1 MQTVRFQVSVKCP
14 IPFTDQK
21 KSYQD
26 NGFLMLPDS
35 YSQTGTPTRLV
46 INCHGAGGTV
56 TTDDSQ
62 VEHQIL
68 TGYLLANGY
77 AVMDVNGLP
86 DRYADEFG
94 IDIRNNIGS
103 PTATDS
109 YVTAYHYC
117 IEHFNILPDVFV
129 HGGSMGGIS
138 STNLV
143 LSGRIPVIAQ
153 TGFCPVLDTYNEIF
167 LHPWSGGL
175 PKTALGLL
183 YSLDRDADGEWI
195 YQEEKVLGCNPMASE
210 KVHPCPLF
218 FCHCANDPT
227 VNPQVTESYIARA
240 KAQGIEAELL
250 ILPDGGHEPQL
261 YGEPVANP
269 MGKTCFQGETLSIT
283 PAIEAVFRWIST
295 HEPI

>member
-1 MQTVRFQVSVKCP
+1 MEIIRFQVTVDCP
-14 IPFTDQK
+14 IPFTGQK
-21 KSYQD
+21 KAYQD
-26 NGFLMLPDS
+26 NGFLILPDS

-86 DRYADEFG
+86 DRYAAEFG

-103 PTATDS
+103 PIATDS

-117 IEHFNILPDVFV
+117 MERFNFLPDVFV

-183 YSLDRDADGEWI
+183 YSLDRDDAGEWL
-195 YQEEKVLGCNPMASE
+195 YREEKILGCNPMASE
-210 KVHPCPLF
+210 KVHPCPLL

-227 VNPQVTESYIARA
+227 VNPQITQAYIARA
-240 KAQGIEAELL
+240 KAQGVEAELL
-250 ILPDGGHEPQL
+250 LLPEGKHEPQL

-269 MGKTCFQGETLSIT
+269 MGKSCFRGETLGIT

-295 HEPI
+295 HESI